1 MNSNL
6 IFHFNKVCKSV
17 AKKIIKWSEFLK
29 SETSVKNN
37 LNYRKQTDQQD
48 NRSQVLWP
56 ECDVPPE
63 IHMLKPNPQ
72 CDGVRRWRPWGDWI
86 LRMEP
91 SWMGFVPLWNRAWEL
106 SHCSGMWGPGEG
118 HPVWIWKWALPDM
131 ESSSPAST
139 TVRDE
144 FPLILTKEKKKK
156 NSNSS
161 KALKSDLS

>member
-56 ECDVPPE
+56 ECDVPPKSICWNLTLSVMVLGGGGLGATE
-63 IHMLKPNPQ
+63 S
-72 CDGVRRWRPWGDWI
+72 WGWSPPEWDSCPYET
-86 LRMEP
+86 EP
-91 SWMGFVPLWNRAWEL
+91 ENCPTALA
-106 SHCSGMWGPGEG
+106 CEG
-118 HPVWIWKWALPDM
+118 L
-131 ESSSPAST
+131 
-139 TVRDE
+139 VRDTLCE
-144 FPLILTKEKKKK
+144 SGSGHCQIWSLPAQPPQLWEMNFHWFWLKKKKK